1 MQETNMNNRI
11 WAQGLLIALLWTGTS
26 CRMLPSVRPCPP
38 SGSLSGDVLL
48 STVKIHTTTQADD
61 FSNPWR
67 ASRPSQGNGT
77 GFVIHGKRILTNAH
91 VISNS
96 RFLEVQKNGDPKRYI
111 AHVRFAGHDCDLA
124 LLDVDDPNFFEGTQ
138 PVSFADTIPG
148 LGDTVTA
155 IGFPLGGDRVSL
167 TRGVVSRIDQSGY
180 SHSAIDQH
188 MVLQVDAA
196 INPGNSGGPI
206 FYNGKV
212 VGVAFQGLSIG
223 DNIGY
228 AIPIPVIKHFLDDV
242 EDGHYD
248 GYPELGM
255 DYLELRNPAMRK
267 SLGVPPSESGVVVTW
282 LDPFGSAYPHLKAG
296 DVLLSIDNC
305 NIGEDGTIVLDG
317 NPVQFTEILERRQ
330 VGDSITVNV
339 FRDSGILTLAIP
351 LLNSE
356 DPFIFRNLYDVQPE
370 YAILGGLVF
379 APLNREI
386 LKTIRSGFST
396 PNDQSL
402 LYLSRY
408 AKLDGFY
415 RDHDQ
420 FVILIRR
427 LPHPVNTYTDDFMN
441 GHVVEVNGVAIRCM
455 QDLLTAFSAPV
466 NGFHRIRFAGTEEPL
481 ILDAEAVKA
490 TQDSILGQYGV
501 PAPFCIHRP
510 GDLAHE

>member
-1 MQETNMNNRI
+1 M
-11 WAQGLLIALLWTGTS
+11 
-26 CRMLPSVRPCPP
+26 
-38 SGSLSGDVLL
+38 
-48 STVKIHTTTQADD
+48 QADD

-67 ASRPSQGNGT
+67 ASRPAQGNGT
-77 GFVIHGKRILTNAH
+77 GFIIHGKRILTNAH

-96 RFLEVQKNGDPKRYI
+96 RFLEVQKDGDPKRYI

-124 LLDVDDPNFFEGTQ
+124 LLDVDDPSFFDGTQ
-138 PVSFADTIPG
+138 PVRFADTLPA

-188 MVLQVDAA
+188 LVLQVDAA

-228 AIPIPVIKHFLDDV
+228 AIPVPVINHFLDDV
-242 EDGHYD
+242 EDGEYD
-248 GYPELGM
+248 GYPELGI
-255 DYLELRNPAMRK
+255 DFLELRNPALRQQ
-267 SLGVPPSESGVVVTW
+267 LGVPPSESGVVVTW
-282 LDPFGSAYPHLKAG
+282 LDPFGSAHPHLKSG
-296 DVLLSIDNC
+296 DVLLSIDQ
-305 NIGEDGTIVLDG
+305 IRIAEDGMIVLDG
-317 NPVQFTEILERRQ
+317 NPVPFTEILERRQ

-339 FRDSGILTLAIP
+339 FRDGSIQTLSIP
-351 LLNSE
+351 LVNAN
-356 DPFIFRNLYDVQPE
+356 DPFVFRNLYDVKPE

-396 PNDQSL
+396 ANDQRL

-408 AKLDGFY
+408 AKLDGSY

-427 LPHPVNTYTDDFMN
+427 LPHPVNTYTDDFIN
-441 GHVVEVNGVAIRCM
+441 GHVVEVNGMAIRGM
-455 QDLLTAFSAPV
+455 QDLPTAFEKPE
-466 NGFHRIRFAGTEEPL
+466 NGFHRLRFAGTEEPL
-481 ILDAEAVKA
+481 ILDAEAVA
-490 TQDSILGQYGV
+490 STQEQILGQYGV
-501 PAPFCIHRP
+501 PAPFSISNRT
-510 GDLAHE
+510 GDPAHDE